1 MVARITC
8 CGPPCHLFYDARSNR
23 EAVVITDSTLVGEL
37 AVRAEQAET
46 FAPGWPG
53 IPARWTSSAKSGI
66 GTAVS
71 RDSRVWFTLSHGILN
86 EIYYPRV
93 DHACTRDLGFIVTD
107 GQTYF
112 SEEKRDARSETS
124 QVAPGIPAYRIHNIA
139 ADGRYRIEKEILT
152 DPWRDVVLQR
162 VRFVPLQGTLADF
175 RLFVLL
181 APHLANGGDGNTAW
195 VGDYKGSPMLF
206 AERQHHALALASSAP
221 WLARSVGFVGVS
233 DGWQEL
239 HANKR
244 LSRTHVRAEN
254 GNVAVTGE
262 IDLASCGGTFVMA
275 LGFGPTA
282 MEAGQY
288 ALITLLEDF
297 DETQAE
303 YVRAWRAWHARL
315 VDGVPPKRRTRLY
328 QISAAVLRTHESKR
342 VEGGIIASLSIPWG
356 FSKPDDDLGGYHL
369 VWPRDLAEIAGG
381 FIAIGA
387 HEHVRRVL
395 RYLQVTQ
402 EPDGH
407 WSQNMWLDGRPS
419 WHGVQMDE
427 TALPI
432 LLVELAARQGVIDTA
447 GKDALWPMV
456 RRAAVFLAR
465 NGPASPQ
472 DRWEEEPGYAPFT
485 IATEIAALLVA
496 ADLADAASNTTAAD
510 YLRETADAW
519 NASIERWLYVE
530 GTELAQLHGVEGY
543 YVRVAQPDRANAASP
558 CQGSV
563 PIKNRPPDQAIGS
576 AARMVSLDALA
587 FVRFGLRAPD
597 DPRILSTVK
606 IIDATLKVDTPCGPA
621 WHRYQGDGYGEHA
634 DGGPYDGTGVGR
646 AWPLL
651 TGERAH
657 YELAA
662 GRMQVAEHLAQA
674 METIAGDAGLLPEQ
688 IWDSADIPG
697 RGLFIGHA
705 SGSAMPLVWAHA
717 EYLKLCR
724 SLLDGRIFDQPPQT
738 VERYLVSQ
746 TTTDRIIWRFNSKVR
761 AMPAN
766 KTLRVETLAPGVVR
780 WSVDGWRTVHDTATR
795 DTTLGVHVSDLRTGD
810 LCRGDR
816 VHFTLYWPDVERWEG
831 VDFLVCI
838 E

>member
-1 MVARITC
+1 M
-8 CGPPCHLFYDARSNR
+8 
-23 EAVVITDSTLVGEL
+23 EA
-37 AVRAEQAET
+37 

-53 IPARWTSSAKSGI
+53 LPARWTSSAKSGI

-71 RDSRVWFTLSHGILN
+71 RDSRVWFTVSHGFLN

-107 GQTYF
+107 GQFYF
-112 SEEKRDARSETS
+112 SEEKRDTHSVTS
-124 QVAPGIPAYRIHNIA
+124 QVQPGIPAYRVHNTS

-152 DPWRDVVLQR
+152 DPWRDVVMQR

-175 RLFVLL
+175 HLYVLL
-181 APHLANGGDGNTAW
+181 APHLANAGAGNTAW
-195 VGDYKGSPMLF
+195 VGNYKGSPMLF
-206 AERQHHALALASSAP
+206 AERQHYALALASSTP

-233 DGWQEL
+233 DGWQQL
-239 HANKR
+239 HAHKR
-244 LSRTHVRAEN
+244 LDHTYARAEN
-254 GNVAVTGE
+254 GNVAITGE
-262 IDLASCGGTFVMA
+262 IDLLSCGGVFVMT
-275 LGFGPTA
+275 LGFGPTT
-282 MEAGQY
+282 MEAGQH

-297 DETQAE
+297 DETQTA
-303 YVRAWRAWHARL
+303 YVQEWEAWHGRL
-315 VDGVPPKRRTRLY
+315 EDGVPTNRRSRLY
-328 QISAAVLRTHESKR
+328 QTSAAVLRTHESKR

-369 VWPRDLAEIAGG
+369 VWPRDLVETAGG

-407 WSQNMWLDGRPS
+407 WSQNMWLDGRPY
-419 WHGVQMDE
+419 WTGVQMDE

-432 LLVELAARQGVIDTA
+432 LLVDLAAREGVIDTA
-447 GKDALWPMV
+447 GRNALWPMV

-465 NGPASPQ
+465 NGPVSPQ
-472 DRWEEEPGYAPFT
+472 DRWEEQPGYSPFT

-496 ADLADAASNTTAAD
+496 ADLADAASNVTAAD

-519 NASIERWLYVE
+519 NASIERWLYVQ
-530 GTELAQLHGVEGY
+530 GTELAQLHGVDGY
-543 YVRVAQPDRANAASP
+543 YIRVAQADDGNAASP
-558 CQGSV
+558 CQGFV
-563 PIKNRPPDQAIGS
+563 PIKSRPPDEATGP
-576 AARMVSLDALA
+576 AAQMVSLDALA

-597 DPRILSTVK
+597 DQRIINTVTVMDAMLK
-606 IIDATLKVDTPCGPA
+606 IDTPRGPA
-621 WHRYQGDGYGEHA
+621 WHRYQGDAYGEHP
-634 DGGPYDGTGVGR
+634 DGSPYDGTGIGR

-662 GRMQVAEHLAQA
+662 GRLSAAEHLLQV
-674 METIAGDAGLLPEQ
+674 MERMAGDAGLLPEQ
-688 IWDSADIPG
+688 IWDSANIPD
-697 RGLFIGHA
+697 RELYIGHP

-724 SLLDGRIFDQPPQT
+724 SLFDGCIFDRPPQT
-738 VERYLVSQ
+738 AERYLVQQ
-746 TTTDRIIWRFNSKVR
+746 TTSDRIVWRFNNKVR
-761 AMPAN
+761 AIPVNRA
-766 KTLRVETLAPGVVR
+766 LRVETLTPAVVH
-780 WSVDGWRTVHDTATR
+780 WTVDGWRTVHDTATR
-795 DTTLGVHVSDLRTGD
+795 DTTLGVHVCDLPTRD
-810 LCRGDR
+810 LCRGDLIDLT
-816 VHFTLYWPDVERWEG
+816 FYWPEAQRWEG
-831 VDFLVCI
+831 VNFQVCI

>member
-1 MVARITC
+1 
-8 CGPPCHLFYDARSNR
+8 
-23 EAVVITDSTLVGEL
+23 
-37 AVRAEQAET
+37 
-46 FAPGWPG
+46 
-53 IPARWTSSAKSGI
+53 
-66 GTAVS
+66 
-71 RDSRVWFTLSHGILN
+71 VWFTLSHGILN

-107 GQTYF
+107 GDAYF
-112 SEEKRDARSETS
+112 SEEKRDARSETV
-124 QVAPGIPAYRIHNIA
+124 QVAPGIPAYRIQNTA

-162 VRFVPLQGTLADF
+162 VRFVPLRGTLADYH
-175 RLFVLL
+175 LYVLL
-181 APHLANGGDGNTAW
+181 APHLANAGGGNTAW
-195 VGDYKGSPMLF
+195 IGDYKGAPMLF
-206 AERQHHALALASSAP
+206 AEREHHALALASSTP
-221 WLARSVGFVGVS
+221 WLKRTVGFVGAS

-244 LSRTHVRAEN
+244 LNHTYARAEN
-254 GNVAVTGE
+254 GNVAITAE
-262 IDLASCGGTFVMA
+262 MDLASSDGTFVMA

-282 MEAGQY
+282 MEAGQH
-288 ALITLLEDF
+288 ALISLLEDF
-297 DETQAE
+297 DETQAA
-303 YVRAWRAWHARL
+303 YVRAWQAWHARL
-315 VDGVPPKRRTRLY
+315 VDGVPPNLRTALY

-369 VWPRDLAEIAGG
+369 VWPRDLVETAGG

-402 EPDGH
+402 ESDGH
-407 WSQNMWLDGRPS
+407 WSQNMWLDGTPY

-432 LLVELAARQGVIDTA
+432 LLVDLAAREGVIDTA
-447 GKDALWPMV
+447 GRDALWPMV

-465 NGPASPQ
+465 NGPVSPQ
-472 DRWEEEPGYAPFT
+472 DRWEEQPGYAPFT
-485 IATEIAALLVA
+485 IATQIAALLVA
-496 ADLADAASNTTAAD
+496 ADVADAASNTAAAE

-519 NASIERWLYVE
+519 NSSIERWLYVE
-530 GTELAQLHGVEGY
+530 GTELAQLHSVEGY
-543 YVRVAQPDRANAASP
+543 YVRVAQPDHVDAASP
-558 CQGSV
+558 CHGFV
-563 PIKNRPPDQAIGS
+563 PIKNRPPDQATGP
-576 AARMVSLDALA
+576 AALIVSLDALA

-606 IIDATLKVDTPCGPA
+606 VIDATLKVETPRGPV

-634 DGGPYDGTGVGR
+634 DGSPFDGTGVGR
-646 AWPLL
+646 GWPLL

-662 GRMQVAEHLAQA
+662 GRTHVAEHLAQA
-674 METIAGDAGLLPEQ
+674 LETIAGDAGLLPEQ
-688 IWDSADIPG
+688 VWDSADIPG
-697 RGLFIGHA
+697 RELFIGHA

-724 SLLDGRIFDQPPQT
+724 SLFDGHVFDRPAQT
-738 VERYLVSQ
+738 VERYLVRQ
-746 TTTDRIIWRFNSKVR
+746 TKSDRIIWRSTNKVR
-761 AMPAN
+761 TMPAD
-766 KTLRVETLAPGVVR
+766 KTLRVETPASAVVH
-780 WSVDGWRTVHDTATR
+780 WSADGWRTAQDTTTG
-795 DTTLGVHVSDLRTGD
+795 DTTLGVHIADLETRH
-810 LCRGDR
+810 LSSGDR
-816 VHFTLYWPDVERWEG
+816 VHLTFYWPEAERWEQ

>member
-1 MVARITC
+1 MTLLTTHA
-8 CGPPCHLFYDARSNR
+8 
-23 EAVVITDSTLVGEL
+23 TLVDT
-37 AVRAEQAET
+37 VQRRAEQAEA

-53 IPARWTSSAKSGI
+53 LPARWTSSAKSGI

-93 DHACTRDLGFIVTD
+93 DHACTRDFGFIVTD
-107 GQTYF
+107 GRSYF
-112 SEEKRDARSETS
+112 SEEKRDAHSETS
-124 QVAPGIPAYRIHNIA
+124 QVAPGIPAYRIHNTSV
-139 ADGRYRIEKEILT
+139 DGRYRIEKEILT

-175 RLFVLL
+175 HLYGLL
-181 APHLANGGDGNTAW
+181 APHLANAGAGNTGW

-206 AERQHHALALASSAP
+206 AEREHHALALASSAP

-233 DGWQEL
+233 DGWQQL
-239 HANKR
+239 QASKR
-244 LSRTHVRAEN
+244 LDHTYTRAEN

-262 IDLASCGGTFVMA
+262 IDLVSCDGMFVMA

-282 MEAGQY
+282 MEAGQH

-297 DETQAE
+297 DETYTE
-303 YVRAWRAWHARL
+303 YVREWQAWHARL
-315 VDGVPPKRRTRLY
+315 VDGIPPKDRTRLY

-356 FSKPDDDLGGYHL
+356 SSKPDDDRGGYHL
-369 VWPRDLAEIAGG
+369 VWPRDLVEIAGG
-381 FIAIGA
+381 FVAIGA

-402 EPDGH
+402 EADGH
-407 WSQNMWLDGRPS
+407 WSQNMWLDGRPY

-432 LLVELAARQGVIDTA
+432 LLVGLAAREGVIDTESRNA
-447 GKDALWPMV
+447 FWPMV
-456 RRAAVFLAR
+456 RRAAVFLTR
-465 NGPASPQ
+465 NGPVSPQ
-472 DRWEEEPGYAPFT
+472 DRWEEQPGYAPFT
-485 IATEIAALLVA
+485 VATEIAALLVA
-496 ADLADAASNTTAAD
+496 ADLADAASNTVAAE

-530 GTELAQLHGVEGY
+530 RTELAQLHGVDGY
-543 YVRVAQPDRANAASP
+543 YVRVAQPDQADAASP
-558 CQGSV
+558 CQGFV
-563 PIKNRPPDQAIGS
+563 PIKNRPPDQVTGT
-576 AARMVSLDALA
+576 AALIVSLDALA

-606 IIDATLKVDTPCGPA
+606 VIDATLKVETPRGPA

-634 DGGPYDGTGVGR
+634 DGQPFDGTGVGR

-662 GRMQVAEHLAQA
+662 GRLHVAEHLAQA
-674 METIAGDAGLLPEQ
+674 MDTMAGDAGLLPEQ
-688 IWDSADIPG
+688 IWDSADIPD
-697 RGLFIGHA
+697 RELYIGHA

-724 SLLDGRIFDQPPQT
+724 SLFDGRIFDQPPQT
-738 VERYLVSQ
+738 VERYIVQQ
-746 TTTDRIIWRFNSKVR
+746 TASDRIVWRFNNKVR
-761 AMPAN
+761 AMPTN
-766 KTLRVETLAPGVVR
+766 RTLRVETLAPAVVH
-780 WSVDGWRTVHDTATR
+780 WSVDGWRAVQDTATR
-795 DTTLGVHVSDLRTGD
+795 DTTLGVHVCDLGTSDLR
-810 LCRGDR
+810 RGDR
-816 VHFTLYWPDVERWEG
+816 VHLTFYWPEVERWEG
-831 VDFLVCI
+831 IDFLVCI

>member
-1 MVARITC
+1 M
-8 CGPPCHLFYDARSNR
+8 
-23 EAVVITDSTLVGEL
+23 DS
-37 AVRAEQAET
+37 

-53 IPARWTSSAKSGI
+53 LPARWTSSAKSGI

-107 GQTYF
+107 GHAYF
-112 SEEKRDARSETS
+112 SEEKRDTHSETS
-124 QVAPGIPAYRIHNIA
+124 QVQPGIPAYRIHNTSV
-139 ADGRYRIEKEILT
+139 DGRYRIEKEILT

-175 RLFVLL
+175 HFYVLL
-181 APHLANGGDGNTAW
+181 APHLANAGAGNTAW

-206 AERQHHALALASSAP
+206 AERQHYALALASSAP
-221 WLARSVGFVGVS
+221 WLGRSVGFVGVS
-233 DGWQEL
+233 DGWQQL
-239 HANKR
+239 SAHKR
-244 LSRTHVRAEN
+244 LEPMYSRAEN

-262 IDLASCGGTFVMA
+262 LDLVACGGIFVMA

-282 MEAGQY
+282 MEAGQH

-297 DETQAE
+297 DETQAAYIQE
-303 YVRAWRAWHARL
+303 WQAWHARL
-315 VDGVPPKRRTRLY
+315 SDGVPRDQRSRLY
-328 QISAAVLRTHESKR
+328 HISAAVLRTHESKR

-369 VWPRDLAEIAGG
+369 VWPRDLVETAGG

-407 WSQNMWLDGRPS
+407 WSQNMWLDGRPY
-419 WHGVQMDE
+419 WTGVQMDE

-432 LLVELAARQGVIDTA
+432 LLVDLAARQGVLDRA
-447 GKDALWPMV
+447 ARDSLWPMV
-456 RRAAVFLAR
+456 RRAASFLAR
-465 NGPASPQ
+465 NGPVSPQ
-472 DRWEEEPGYAPFT
+472 DRWEEQPGYSPFT

-496 ADLADAASNTTAAD
+496 ADLADAASNTLAAD

-519 NASIERWLYVE
+519 NASIERWLYVQD
-530 GTELAQLHGVEGY
+530 TELARLHGVDGY
-543 YVRVAQPDRANAASP
+543 YVRVAQPDEADAASP
-558 CQGSV
+558 CHGFV
-563 PIKNRPPDQAIGS
+563 PIKARPPAEATGP
-576 AARMVSLDALA
+576 AAQMVSLDALA
-587 FVRFGLRAPD
+587 FVRFGLRAATD
-597 DPRILSTVK
+597 RRIVNTVTV
-606 IIDATLKVDTPCGPA
+606 IDATLEVETPRGPA
-621 WHRYQGDGYGEHA
+621 WHRYQGDGYGEHS
-634 DGGPYDGTGVGR
+634 DGSPFDGTGVGR

-662 GRMQVAEHLAQA
+662 GRPAVAEHLREA
-674 METIAGDAGLLPEQ
+674 MESMAGPAGLLPEQ
-688 IWDSADIPG
+688 IWDSADIPA
-697 RGLFIGHA
+697 RELYMGHP

-724 SLLDGRIFDQPPQT
+724 SAFDGRVFDRPPQT
-738 VERYLVSQ
+738 VERYLVRQ
-746 TTTDRIIWRFNSKVR
+746 TTSDRIVWRFNNKVR
-761 AMPAN
+761 RMPAN
-766 KTLRVETLAPGVVR
+766 RMLRVETLAPAVVH
-780 WSVDGWRTVHDTATR
+780 WSADGWRTVHDIATR
-795 DTTLGVHVSDLRTGD
+795 DTTLGVHVCDVPTSDLGHEVVID
-810 LCRGDR
+810 LT
-816 VHFTLYWPDVERWEG
+816 FYWPEPQRWEG
-831 VDFLVCI
+831 VNFQVCI